1 MEDLKSVKYIIIDTA
16 NLFFKSK
23 YIASRSD
30 SDDERIGMALHLTLQ
45 SANTMVRKFGANIPV
60 HVIFALE
67 GRSWRKQF
75 YEPYKR
81 NRLVKDAAKTTSEVQ
96 LDELFNQAYNDFIK
110 YLREKTNVSVIR
122 CDVAEADDVIARF
135 IKLHPN
141 NEHIIISS
149 DTDFDQLLAHNVQR
163 YNSIAN
169 QLITIKGY
177 YDEHGKPVV
186 DNKTKEHKQV
196 GDPQFILFEKCMRG
210 DSTDNIFSAYP
221 GVRKK
226 STKKTIGLIEAYAD
240 RDKKGFNWNNV
251 MQQRWVDHNGVEHKV
266 KEDYERNRVLIDL
279 TMQPQEIINELDN
292 VIKTTVNKQPV
303 GQVGTEFMRFCGKY
317 QLIKISESA
326 NFYVEWL
333 RGAYVGNLKLVTEA
347 S

>member
-1 MEDLKSVKYIIIDTA
+1 MEDPKSVKYIIIDTA

-23 YIASRSD
+23 YIASRSQT
-30 SDDERIGMALHLTLQ
+30 DDERVGMALHLTLQ
-45 SANTMVRKFGANIPV
+45 SAHTMVRKFSQGSPI
-60 HVIFALE
+60 HVLFALE

-81 NRLVKDAAKTTSEVQ
+81 NRLVKEAAKTQDEVTI
-96 LDELFNQAYNDFIK
+96 DDLFNQTYNDFIT

-122 CDVAEADDVIARF
+122 CNIAEADDVIARF
-135 IKLHPN
+135 IHLHPN

-149 DTDFDQLLAHNVQR
+149 DTDFDQLLAPNVQR
-163 YNSIAN
+163 YNSLAN
-169 QLITIKGY
+169 HLITIDGY
-177 YDEHGKPVV
+177 FDENGKKVI
-186 DNKTKEHKQV
+186 DNKTKEHKTL

-240 RDKKGFNWNNV
+240 REKRGFNWNNV
-251 MQQRWVDHNGVEHKV
+251 MQQRWVDHNGIEHKV
-266 KEDYERNRVLIDL
+266 KDDYERNRVLIDL
-279 TMQPQEIINELDN
+279 AMQPQEVKDELDK
-292 VIKTTVNKQPV
+292 IITIELNKKPV

-317 QLIKISESA
+317 QLIKISEASTY
-326 NFYVEWL
+326 YVEWL
-333 RGAYVGNLKLVTEA
+333 REPYKGILKNE
-347 S
+347 

>member
-1 MEDLKSVKYIIIDTA
+1 MEDPKSVKYIIIDTA

-23 YIASRSD
+23 YIASRSQT
-30 SDDERIGMALHLTLQ
+30 DDERVGMALHLTLQ
-45 SANTMVRKFGANIPV
+45 SAHTMVRKFSQGSPI

-81 NRLVKDAAKTTSEVQ
+81 NRVVKEAAKTQDEVS
-96 LDELFNQAYNDFIK
+96 LDDLFNQTYNNFIT

-122 CDVAEADDVIARF
+122 CNIAEADDVIARF
-135 IKLHPN
+135 IHLHPN

-149 DTDFDQLLAHNVQR
+149 DTDFDQLLAPNVQR
-163 YNSIAN
+163 YNSLAN
-169 QLITIKGY
+169 QLITINGY
-177 YDEHGKPVV
+177 YDENGKPVI
-186 DNKTKEHKQV
+186 DNKTKEHKKV
-196 GDPQFILFEKCMRG
+196 DDPQFILFEKCMRG

-251 MQQRWVDHNGVEHKV
+251 MLQSWVDHNGVEHKV
-266 KEDYERNRVLIDL
+266 KDDYERNRVLIDL
-279 TMQPQEIINELDN
+279 TMQPQEIKDSLDV
-292 VIKTTVNKQPV
+292 VIKEVVNKKPV
-303 GQVGTEFMRFCGKY
+303 GQIGVEFMRFCGKY
-317 QLIKISESA
+317 QLIKISESSQY
-326 NFYVEWL
+326 YVEWL
-333 RGAYVGNLKLVTEA
+333 REPYQGNLKK
-347 S
+347 